1 MMQSKKHSFI
11 EASTN
16 CFIGWLVAFLS
27 QLVIFP
33 IVDIH
38 VDLYTNLEISVYF
51 TLVSLLRSYCL
62 RRIFNRL

>member
-11 EASTN
+11 EALTN